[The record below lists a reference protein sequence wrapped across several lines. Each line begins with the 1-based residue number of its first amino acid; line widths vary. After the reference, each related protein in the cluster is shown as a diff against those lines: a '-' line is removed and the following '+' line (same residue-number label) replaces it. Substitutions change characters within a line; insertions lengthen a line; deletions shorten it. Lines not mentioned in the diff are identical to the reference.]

1 MDKRKSIGTL
11 AVMVAL
17 TVLGMSAA
25 AQDYGKMSP
34 LVRRAVIASKTV
46 RAAGRQ
52 QLSAVGEPGIC
63 AFVKVSGEAEAV
75 LSEAGCRILASFGD
89 IHIADIPLECLAS
102 LSADCRVERIEA
114 GGINSLCMDTTS
126 VVTDAVD
133 AYCGK
138 GLSQCYDGSG
148 VVMGVM
154 DVGFDLTHPNFR
166 SAATGDLR
174 ISRFWDQLSSDSLG
188 SSLYVGADYR
198 TPAEI
203 LSYAHSRDGYIETH
217 GTHTLGIAAGTGFD
231 TPYRGMAPAADIC
244 LVSNAVDTDVSLIPE
259 ELLYKYTTATDVLGF
274 KYIFDY
280 AGEVGKP
287 CVISFSEGSHE
298 GIDGDQQ
305 LFYEVLSRMTGPGR
319 IIVASAGNNGY
330 YNTYFHKPAGR
341 ETDGMFLG
349 SGSGSS
355 RSSLTLVS
363 DGNFDVSLA
372 VAPFDSE
379 ETVAE
384 SFNTGDVLASKDS
397 FLVDSV
403 MAGNE
408 KCIFRVQA
416 YTSTLPSRSTAYD
429 IVLDM
434 PGGIG
439 ANAALS
445 LRVKGSE
452 ADVAAYSNGVTFFKY
467 EKDETLSGG
476 EARCSVLSPGSA
488 PCVVCAGA
496 TSYRDSY
503 IGIDGDVKTEP
514 WGHDGMVGSY
524 SSVGPTRFGH
534 IKPDVVAPGTCVR
547 SSLSSYYADSKI
559 SAGEQVYGLMSYSA
573 FEGRNYGWGAQSG
586 TSMSAPVVGG
596 AIALWLQ
603 ANPSLSPDDVFHI
616 LQETADRSKSDT
628 PESKSCSW
636 GYGEIDVYAGLL
648 KALGVD
654 RVEGISAKHPVAFA
668 ISSCG
673 NGKVVFATSDGAT
686 GPQDVHLL
694 VYSVSGRL
702 LAERELHFS
711 SGQGVV
717 SLEELPSG
725 VYVLQAV
732 SADSKTSGSFLV
744 RR

>member
-1 MDKRKSIGTL
+1 MQ
-11 AVMVAL
+11 AVLVAL
-17 TVLGMSAA
+17 VVSGMNAV
-25 AQDYGKMSP
+25 AQDYSKMSP
-34 LVRRAVIASKTV
+34 LVRRAVIDSKTV
-46 RAAGRQ
+46 RAASRQ
-52 QLSAVGEPGIC
+52 QPSVVGRPSIC
-63 AFVKVSGEAEAV
+63 AFVKVSGDAKSV
-75 LSEAGCRILASFGD
+75 LSEAGCRSIASFGD
-89 IHIADIPLECLAS
+89 IHIADIPLVRLAS

-114 GGINSLCMDTTS
+114 GSINSLCMDTTS

-133 AYCGK
+133 AFCGNN
-138 GLSQCYDGSG
+138 LSQCYDGSG

-154 DVGFDLTHPNFR
+154 DIGFDLTHPNFR

-174 ISRFWDQLSSDSLG
+174 ISRFWDQLSPDSLG

-203 LSYAHSRDGYIETH
+203 LSYAHSHDGCIETH

-231 TPYRGMAPAADIC
+231 TSYRGMAPAADIC
-244 LVSNAVDTDVSLIPE
+244 LVSNAVDTDVPLIPE

-280 AGEVGKP
+280 ASEVGKP

-305 LFYEVLSRMTGPGR
+305 LFYETLSRLTGPGR

-330 YNTYFHKPAGR
+330 YNTYFHKPVGL
-341 ETDGMFLG
+341 ETDGMFLS
-349 SGSGSS
+349 SGSR

-363 DGNFDVSLA
+363 DDRFDVSLA
-372 VAPFDSE
+372 VSPFDSE
-379 ETVAE
+379 EAVVR
-384 SFNTGDVLASKDS
+384 SFNIGDVLASKDS
-397 FLVDSV
+397 LFVDSV
-403 MAGNE
+403 AAGNG
-408 KCIFRVQA
+408 KCVFRVQA
-416 YTSTLPSRSTAYD
+416 YNSILPSHSTAYD

-434 PGGIG
+434 QGGIG
-439 ANAALS
+439 GDAALS
-445 LRVKGSE
+445 LRVTGRE
-452 ADVAAYSNGVTFFKY
+452 ADVVAYSNGVTFFKY
-467 EKDETLSGG
+467 SKDETLSGG
-476 EARCSVLSPGSA
+476 EAKFSVLSPGGA
-488 PCVVCAGA
+488 PCVVCVGA

-503 IGIDGDVKTEP
+503 MDISGNVKTEP
-514 WGHDGMVGSY
+514 WGHDGMVGRY
-524 SSVGPTRFGH
+524 SSVGPTRFEQ

-547 SSLSSYYADSKI
+547 SSLSSYYVEGKI
-559 SAGEQVYGLMSYSA
+559 SAGEQVNGLMSCSA

-603 ANPSLSPDDVFHI
+603 ANPSLSPDDIFHI

-628 PESKSCSW
+628 PEAKSCSW

-654 RVEGISAKHPVAFA
+654 GVEGISAKHPVAFA
-668 ISSCG
+668 VSSCV
-673 NGKVVFATSDGAT
+673 NGKVVFAMPDGEPS
-686 GPQDVHLL
+686 PQNVHLFI
-694 VYSVSGRL
+694 YSVSGSL
-702 LAERELHFS
+702 LAKRELSFS
-711 SGQGVV
+711 SGQGIV
-717 SLEELPSG
+717 SIEELPSG

-732 SADSKTSGSFLV
+732 STDSKACGSFLV

>member
-1 MDKRKSIGTL
+1 MDKRKRLRLL
-11 AVMVAL
+11 AVTVAFAFS
-17 TVLGMSAA
+17 GMSAA

-34 LVRRAVIASKTV
+34 LVRRAVISSKAM
-46 RAAGRQ
+46 RPAGRQ
-52 QLSAVGEPGIC
+52 QSSVVCRPSIC
-63 AFVKVSGEAEAV
+63 AFVKVSGEPKTV
-75 LSEAGCRILASFGD
+75 LRETGCRSLASFGD
-89 IHIADIPLECLAS
+89 IHIADIPLERLVS
-102 LSADCRVERIEA
+102 LSADSRVERIEA
-114 GGINSLCMDTTS
+114 GYLNSLCMDTTS

-133 AYCGK
+133 AFCGK
-138 GLSQCYDGSG
+138 NLSQCYDGSG

-174 ISRFWDQLSSDSLG
+174 ISRFWDQLSPDSLG
-188 SSLYVGADYR
+188 SPLYVGADYR
-198 TPAEI
+198 TPADI

-244 LVSNAVDTDVSLIPE
+244 LVSNAVDTDVPLIPE

-305 LFYEVLSRMTGPGR
+305 LFYEVLSQMTGPGR

-330 YNTYFHKPAGR
+330 YNTYLHKPVGC
-341 ETDGMFLG
+341 ETDGMFL
-349 SGSGSS
+349 GSGSS

-363 DGNFDVSLA
+363 DDSFDVSLA
-372 VAPFDSE
+372 VSPFDSE
-379 ETVAE
+379 ETVAR
-384 SFNTGDVLASKDS
+384 SFYTGEVLASKDS
-397 FLVDSV
+397 LLVDSV
-403 MAGNE
+403 AAGNG

-416 YTSTLPSRSTAYD
+416 YASALPSHPTAYD

-434 PGGIG
+434 EDGIG
-439 ANAALS
+439 GNAALS
-445 LRVKGSE
+445 LRVTGRE
-452 ADVAAYSNGVTFFKY
+452 ADVTAYSNGVSFFRYK
-467 EKDETLSGG
+467 KDETLSGG

-503 IGIDGDVKTEP
+503 TDIDGNVKTEP
-514 WGHDGMVGSY
+514 WGHDGMVGSC

-547 SSLSSYYADSKI
+547 SSLSSYYIEGKI
-559 SAGEQVYGLMSYSA
+559 SSGEQVGGLMSCSA

-603 ANPSLSPDDVFHI
+603 ANPSLSPVDIFHI
-616 LQETADRSKSDT
+616 LQETSDRSRSDT
-628 PESKSCSW
+628 PEGKSCSW

-648 KALGVD
+648 KALDVD
-654 RVEGISAKHPVAFA
+654 GVEGISAGHPMAFA
-668 ISSCG
+668 ISGCSNG
-673 NGKVVFATSDGAT
+673 NVTFVTPDGVAS
-686 GPQDVHLL
+686 PQDVHLII
-694 VYSVSGRL
+694 YSTSGNL
-702 LAERELHFS
+702 LDKRELHFS

-717 SLEELPSG
+717 SLEDLPCG

-732 SADSKTSGSFLV
+732 SADSRACGSFLV